1 MKNKRIA
8 VVGLGQFGSSL
19 VRDLAHRK
27 VEVLAI
33 DKDPRKIQD
42 VSEYCDDAV
51 TLDILDEEAVRDHLE
66 GVEVLVVCIGETP
79 LPGILLTT
87 IAKDLGIQ
95 EIFVRSHGETAS
107 NILEKLGATER
118 FSPEQKA
125 AEHMALRL
133 TVPNSVD
140 SVPLA
145 ADQAIVKVSVPEAWV
160 GRSIADIGIRQNH
173 AVNIICVCR
182 EGESVADFSPALEK
196 PFEATDQVYLLGSK
210 DRLEQLDGP
219 S

>member
-8 VVGLGQFGSSL
+8 VIGLGQFGSSL
-19 VRDLAHRK
+19 VRDLSHRK

-33 DKDPRKIQD
+33 DKDSRKIQD
-42 VSEYCDDAV
+42 VSEYCDDAM

-87 IAKDLGIQ
+87 IAKELGIQ
-95 EIFVRSHGETAS
+95 EIFVRSHGDTAS
-107 NILEKLGATER
+107 NILEKLGATEI

-133 TVPNSVD
+133 TVPHSVD

-145 ADQAIVKVSVPEAWV
+145 ADQAIVKIAVPEHWV
-160 GRSIADIGIRQNH
+160 GRSIAEIEIRQNH
-173 AVNIICVCR
+173 VVNLICVCR
-182 EGESVADFSPALEK
+182 EGQAVADFSPSLEE
-196 PFEATDQVYLLGSK
+196 PFKASDEVYLLGSK
-210 DRLEQLDGP
+210 DRLEEL
-219 S
+219 